1 MWRVTKLFFW
11 RLLALISL
19 TLGLI
24 GIPLPGL
31 PTVPFILL
39 SAWSAGKGW
48 PVLEYW
54 LLSHSRLGPPVLAW
68 REYGIVPRR
77 AKYLASAM
85 MTLSIVLIQLSTAPM
100 FLKILLPLFLL
111 LIACWLWR
119 RPEHTK
125 QDKKH
130 EKTV

>member
-1 MWRVTKLFFW
+1 MWHVTKQFFW

-48 PVLEYW
+48 PALEHW
-54 LLSHSRLGPPVLAW
+54 LLSHSRLGPQVLAW
-68 REYGIVPRR
+68 RTEGIVPRR

-85 MTLSIVLIQLSTAPM
+85 MAISISLIQFSTAPIV
-100 FLKILLPLFLL
+100 LKILFPIFILL
-111 LIACWLWR
+111 LAYWLWR

-130 EKTV
+130 DKTV

>member
-1 MWRVTKLFFW
+1 MWHITKLFFW

-19 TLGLI
+19 MLGLI

-48 PVLEYW
+48 PALEHW
-54 LLSHSRLGPPVLAW
+54 LLTHARLGPPVLAW
-68 REYGIVPRR
+68 RTNGIVPRR

-85 MTLSIVLIQLSTAPM
+85 MTLSAVLIQFSAAPM
-100 FLKILLPLFLL
+100 LLKLLLPLFLL
-111 LIACWLWR
+111 LVACWLWC
-119 RPEHTK
+119 RPEHIK
-125 QDKKH
+125 QDKTH
-130 EKTV
+130 DKTV